1 MVLFSGPTFQK
12 KKKQQNCSSTGNSEW
27 RSVNP
32 NFPWSY
38 CSAAK
43 TRTKHFLP
51 PREVIDK
58 GRAKKTDRHR
68 GKEDRQTVQRQYG
81 SNGLRIK
88 QWSTYKT
95 NYDPLIFVLSK
106 LYLHLYHVRVQK
118 FPGDWE
124 GFQRIIIL
132 QGEGIQEFKKLEL
145 NILEGG
151 LVMEIPS

>member
-12 KKKQQNCSSTGNSEW
+12 KKSSRTVAPREIRNDAPSTQI
-27 RSVNP
+27 
-32 NFPWSY
+32 

-88 QWSTYKT
+88 RIMIPHICTFKTLSTSLSCAGPKISRGLGGVPKN
-95 NYDPLIFVLSK
+95 NYFTGGGGP
-106 LYLHLYHVRVQK
+106 
-118 FPGDWE
+118 
-124 GFQRIIIL
+124 RI
-132 QGEGIQEFKKLEL
+132 
-145 NILEGG
+145 
-151 LVMEIPS
+151 